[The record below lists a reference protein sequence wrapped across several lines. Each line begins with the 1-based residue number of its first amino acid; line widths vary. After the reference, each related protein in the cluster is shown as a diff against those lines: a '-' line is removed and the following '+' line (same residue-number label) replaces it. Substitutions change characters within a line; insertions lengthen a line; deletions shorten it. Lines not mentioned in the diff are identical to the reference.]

1 MRMVRCLVL
10 AACLGAMTADL
21 LAQED
26 APEPSDQVWLNMIL
40 SRSVSDT
47 LYLEYDIEA
56 AKQVSGDGDPWKY
69 LYGTGLVEYYPSAF
83 VDLTGELVTGFTEQ
97 DSEEDSIEATVR
109 LGARF
114 HLISQIINSPYFTE
128 IRPERMTGKRL
139 SISNLAR
146 FEYRNFWYDGDRP
159 SADDLRFRNRIEF
172 KCAFNRDTLT
182 SDGVWY
188 GIADV
193 EWFVNLSDEKAAER
207 FATKRRYRL
216 GVGFRPSYQFRYELV
231 AMRDYARETLDEEGD
246 VDANMI
252 NFRFKWFF

>member
-1 MRMVRCLVL
+1 MLAICLV
-10 AACLGAMTADL
+10 AGTADVI
-21 LAQED
+21 AQEGT
-26 APEPSDQVWLNMIL
+26 PEPSDQVWLNMIL
-40 SRSVSDT
+40 SRSMSEK
-47 LYLEYDIEA
+47 LYLEYDFEA

-83 VDLTGELVTGFTEQ
+83 FDLTGELVTGYTEQ
-97 DSEEDSIEATVR
+97 DSEEDSFEATVR

-114 HLISQIINSPYFTE
+114 HFISQIINSPRFAE

-139 SISNLAR
+139 SVSNLAR

-172 KCAFNRDTLT
+172 KYAFNRETLAT
-182 SDGVWY
+182 DGVWY

-193 EWFVNLSDEKAAER
+193 EWFVNLSDEEAAER
-207 FATKRRYRL
+207 FAIKRRFRL
-216 GVGFRPSYQFRYELV
+216 GVGFRPSYSFRYELV
-231 AMRDYARETLDEEGD
+231 AMRDYARETLDEEAD
-246 VDANMI
+246 VEANMI